1 MPQRKVVVVTG
12 ASAGVGRA
20 TAYEFARRGFD
31 LGLISRNAEALQA
44 VKQEVEGVGARAVA
58 CSVDVAVSDQLEA
71 AADDIERQLG
81 PIDVWVNNAML
92 TVVSPVAELQAAE
105 IKRVTE
111 VTYLGTVH
119 GTLCALR
126 RMRKRNRGTIVQVGS
141 ALAYRAIPLQAPY
154 CGAKFA
160 IRGFTDSLRSELLH
174 ERSRIHLTMVQLPAI
189 NTPQFDWCKTHMPNE
204 PQPIAPVF
212 QPEVAARAI
221 VWAAQHK
228 RRELFVGNSTLKAVI
243 ANALAPGLVDRLL
256 AWIGYTGQQSD
267 KAVEPSREDNLWH
280 TPQLALYRTHGRFDG
295 KAHTQSGELWMATHR
310 AWLIGGLVIGALLA
324 WDARAHS
331 RRSPGPGDNT

>member
-31 LGLISRNAEALQA
+31 LGLISRNSEALQA
-44 VKQEVEGVGARAVA
+44 VKQEVEGVGVRAVA

-111 VTYLGTVH
+111 VTYLGTIH

-126 RMRKRNRGTIVQVGS
+126 RMRQRNRGTIVQVGS

-174 ERSRIHLTMVQLPAI
+174 EQSRIHLTMVQLPAI

-256 AWIGYTGQQSD
+256 AWIGYPGQQSD
-267 KAVEPSREDNLWH
+267 KVVEPSREDNLWH
-280 TPQLALYRTHGRFDG
+280 TPQLALYRTRGRFDD
-295 KAHTQSGELWMATHR
+295 KAHSQSGELWMATHR
-310 AWLIGGLVIGALLA
+310 AWLIGGLVMGALLA
-324 WDARAHS
+324 WDARTRS
-331 RRSPGPGDNT
+331 RRSPWFRG